1 MRKRAA
7 VNAPRRKDIKRVPR
21 NLWSALQ
28 DAELA
33 RRYMAGESVDS
44 IAVFFGRSAP
54 GVTTRANTLGL
65 RRRKLKADP
74 SNEGNAVWVI
84 GTALRSAIPEIDQ
97 PFAQDLL
104 DQLN

>member
-1 MRKRAA
+1 
-7 VNAPRRKDIKRVPR
+7 VERKDTSQVPK
-21 NLWSALQ
+21 NVWSPLE

-33 RRYMAGESVDS
+33 RRYMAGETVDS
-44 IAVFFGRSAP
+44 IAVFFSRSAA

-65 RRRKLKADP
+65 RRRKLKADR

-84 GTALRSAIPEIDQ
+84 GAALRLAIPDTDQ

-104 DQLN
+104 DQLK

>member
-1 MRKRAA
+1 
-7 VNAPRRKDIKRVPR
+7 VPK
-21 NLWSALQ
+21 NVWSPLE

-33 RRYMAGESVDS
+33 RRYMAGESVEN
-44 IAVFFGRSAP
+44 IAVVFSRSVP

-84 GTALRSAIPEIDQ
+84 GAALRSAIPETDQ
-97 PFAQDLL
+97 PFALDLL
-104 DQLN
+104 DQLK

>member
-1 MRKRAA
+1 MANFTERIDTS
-7 VNAPRRKDIKRVPR
+7 PVPK
-21 NLWSALQ
+21 NVWSSLQ

-33 RRYMAGESVDS
+33 RRYMAGESVERL
-44 IAVFFGRSAP
+44 AVFFGRSVP

-74 SNEGNAVWVI
+74 ANEGNAVWVI
-84 GTALRSAIPEIDQ
+84 GAALRSAIPEADQ

-104 DQLN
+104 DQLK

>member
-1 MRKRAA
+1 VREDTNPVA
-7 VNAPRRKDIKRVPR
+7 R
-21 NLWSALQ
+21 NIWSSLQ

-44 IAVFFGRSAP
+44 LAVLFSRSVS
-54 GVTTRANTLGL
+54 GITTRANTLGL

-84 GTALRSAIPEIDQ
+84 GAALRSALPENIQ
-97 PFAQDLL
+97 PFAQDIL
-104 DQLN
+104 DKLE

>member
-1 MRKRAA
+1 LVITSKG
-7 VNAPRRKDIKRVPR
+7 KDTNRVPK
-21 NLWSALQ
+21 NVWNPLQ

-44 IAVFFGRSAP
+44 IAVFFGRSVS

-84 GTALRSAIPEIDQ
+84 GAALRSAIPETDQ
-97 PFAQDLL
+97 PFAQDIL
-104 DQLN
+104 DQLE

>member
-1 MRKRAA
+1 MTKT
-7 VNAPRRKDIKRVPR
+7 
-21 NLWSALQ
+21 LWSLDQ

-33 RRYMAGESVDS
+33 QRYMAGESVDS
-44 IAVFFGRSAP
+44 IAKFFERTES

-74 SNEGNAVWVI
+74 DNEGNAFWVI
-84 GTALRSAIPEIDQ
+84 GAALRSAIPDDGQ

-104 DQLN
+104 DQLK

>member
-1 MRKRAA
+1 MPKN
-7 VNAPRRKDIKRVPR
+7 V
-21 NLWSALQ
+21 WSPHQ

-33 RRYMAGESVDS
+33 RRYMAGETVET

-84 GTALRSAIPEIDQ
+84 GAALRSAIPETDQ
-97 PFAQDLL
+97 PFAEDLL
-104 DQLN
+104 DQLK

>member
-1 MRKRAA
+1 VPK
-7 VNAPRRKDIKRVPR
+7 NA
-21 NLWSALQ
+21 WSPVQ

-44 IAVFFGRSAP
+44 IAAFFSRSVP

-84 GTALRSAIPEIDQ
+84 GAALRSAIPEVDQ

-104 DQLN
+104 DLLK

>member
-1 MRKRAA
+1 
-7 VNAPRRKDIKRVPR
+7 
-21 NLWSALQ
+21 
-28 DAELA
+28 
-33 RRYMAGESVDS
+33 MAGESVDS

-97 PFAQDLL
+97 PFAQNLL

>member
-1 MRKRAA
+1 MPK
-7 VNAPRRKDIKRVPR
+7 NI
-21 NLWSALQ
+21 WSPFQ

-33 RRYMAGESVDS
+33 RRYMAGES
-44 IAVFFGRSAP
+44 IGTLAVLFSRSVS
-54 GVTTRANTLGL
+54 GITTRANTLGL

-84 GTALRSAIPEIDQ
+84 GAALRSTFPENNQ

-104 DQLN
+104 DRLE

>member
-1 MRKRAA
+1 VRK
-7 VNAPRRKDIKRVPR
+7 NT
-21 NLWSALQ
+21 WSPVQ

-44 IAVFFGRSAP
+44 IAASFSRSVP

-84 GTALRSAIPEIDQ
+84 GTALRSAIPEVDH
-97 PFAQDLL
+97 PFAQDIL
-104 DQLN
+104 DQLK

>member
-1 MRKRAA
+1 M
-7 VNAPRRKDIKRVPR
+7 VNATQPKDTNRVPK
-21 NLWSALQ
+21 NAWSPVQ

-44 IAVFFGRSAP
+44 IAAFFSRSVP

-84 GTALRSAIPEIDQ
+84 GTALRSAIPEVDQ

-104 DQLN
+104 DLIK